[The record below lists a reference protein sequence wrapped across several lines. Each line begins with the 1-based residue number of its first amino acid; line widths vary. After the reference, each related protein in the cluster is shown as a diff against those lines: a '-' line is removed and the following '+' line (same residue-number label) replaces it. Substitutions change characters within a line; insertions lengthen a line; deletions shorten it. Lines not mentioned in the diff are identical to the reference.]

1 MSYVGAPY
9 DYDLFVSYSHGAAV
23 ADPKFF
29 DGDTQLRDW
38 TRAVAKRVAYG
49 LRLGFSDAAG
59 DFQYYLDGRE
69 AQSGDPLEAEVEAA
83 VKSSALMLIF
93 MSPTYRDREWCRNE
107 VRWFFEQAATDGRG
121 TRHVVLRVVVD
132 TSNAPDKAWPAQ
144 LCEPSGKT
152 VHRGEP
158 FFDPTTNTPIE
169 LDEGAA
175 GKPFAALN
183 PLINRLIAEV
193 KVKLEELR
201 KQLAASRPA
210 VAQPVALPAVPPPP
224 VPPSGSGEIK
234 PLAPPPRPKLKAQV
248 YLQNHSDPVAWQ
260 QVRDGLSNMAIVA
273 PPRMEV
279 DPPDRSLVRTYRER
293 RQMALV
299 NCQGMVLVRNDPG
312 DDTYLRVSAGYAD
325 RKVLLDTDG
334 HDLPW
339 VLIDGVADEGPDFLA
354 SYDLPRVTLSDADWA
369 RRALATLGLA

>member
-93 MSPTYRDREWCRNE
+93 MSPTYRDRDWCRNE

-121 TRHVVLRVVVD
+121 TRHIVLRVVVD
-132 TSNAPDKAWPAQ
+132 TSNAPDRAWPPQ

-201 KQLAASRPA
+201 KQLAASRP
-210 VAQPVALPAVPPPP
+210 VPLQPVTAQPVAVPAAVP
-224 VPPSGSGEIK
+224 VAASKPSRK
-234 PLAPPPRPKLKAQV
+234 ALKAQV
-248 YLQNHSDPVAWQ
+248 YLQNYSDPAAWQ
-260 QVRDGLSNMAIVA
+260 HVRDGLSGMAIVS

-354 SYDLPRVTLSDADWA
+354 SYDLPRVPLTDADWA